1 MIVLVLQENGSES
14 MNTSSN
20 YILQALQELGFQ
32 SYTPIQELVIPKLRT
47 GRNAIIQSSTGT
59 GKTHSYLIPL
69 VERLDLS
76 LASLQAV
83 ISAPTKELARQIHQ
97 FLKQL
102 VKFFPQELDIRLYV
116 GGTDRNREVKRLE
129 GKQPIIAIGTP
140 GKLLDLMKAQA
151 LKVYKANML
160 VIDEA
165 DMTMDA
171 GFLEEMDQLASQFS
185 SSCQIVCVSATVNDA
200 MKQFFQ
206 KYLQN
211 PMQLSIKQEQLTAL
225 PIRHWLIKTKEQS
238 RLLLLRQIFDAI
250 QPYLAIV
257 FCNTKESAEV
267 VYQAMSEWTKHV
279 CLVHGGLE
287 ERKRKQLLQRIRQSE
302 FQWIVATD
310 VISRGIDLD
319 SISHIINYELPQDA
333 EFYVHRSGR
342 TGRMNQDGV
351 CISLYGYENDVYLNQ
366 LEEKGLRP
374 SYVRLENGVFDD
386 APVRNQRAKRN
397 RPTLEKAII
406 SREVGPKPT
415 KVKPGYKK
423 KNQAA
428 VQKVAK
434 QVARKRGNRP

>member
-1 MIVLVLQENGSES
+1 

-267 VYQAMSEWTKHV
+267 VYQAMSEWTKRV